1 MLACSLSEGKG
12 AEREREKSY
21 IGEKRGSIG
30 GASFYIPI
38 KESALC
44 IIVNRGDAC

>member
-1 MLACSLSEGKG
+1 MLTCSLSEGEG
-12 AEREREKSY
+12 RERAKSY